1 MIPKDQGALSK
12 SKPAFPSWEVQNK
25 CVDEMMRAGMKKES
39 RVRVSK
45 NGELQIPAAL
55 RKTMGIFAGE
65 EVVLRFED
73 NELHISGL
81 KGRFVRAQRLVRR
94 YAKPG
99 TSLSDELIPERRGAK
114 PAS

>member
-1 MIPKDQGALSK
+1 
-12 SKPAFPSWEVQNK
+12 VQNK
-25 CVDEMMRAGMKKES
+25 CVDEMMKAGMKKES

-45 NGELQIPAAL
+45 NGELRIPAAL
-55 RKTMGIFAGE
+55 RKAMGIFAGE

-73 NELHISGL
+73 NPHISSL

-94 YAKPG
+94 YVKPG
-99 TSLSDELIPERRGAK
+99 ASLSDELIAERRGAK